1 MDKGSVLKVVQVG
14 PTVIL
19 STGTTRYTYQEV
31 TNPNHTCNEPK
42 LLQAGDVVIVQ
53 NLAPNKD
60 VLVKGPCGC
69 TYLLYDLVSESA
81 N

>member
-1 MDKGSVLKVVQVG
+1 MDKDFVLRVADVG
-14 PTVIL
+14 AAVTL
-19 STGTTRYTYQEV
+19 SAGTTRYEYQGV
-31 TNPNHTCNEPK
+31 KHPNHTCNEPRP
-42 LLQAGDVVIVQ
+42 LQAGDVVIVQ

-69 TYLLYDLVSESA
+69 NFFLYDLVVEPA